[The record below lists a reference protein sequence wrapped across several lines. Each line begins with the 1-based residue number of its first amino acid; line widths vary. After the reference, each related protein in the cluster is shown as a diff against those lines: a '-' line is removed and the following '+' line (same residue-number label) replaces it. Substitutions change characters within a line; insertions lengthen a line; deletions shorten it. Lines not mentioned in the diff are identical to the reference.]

1 MRYRKSFCVLMFL
14 FLFSMPVCHA
24 EEIQFPDIHI
34 EQSYSIPDSP
44 ALTFARNLGA
54 GWNLGNTFD
63 AFDDLFI
70 GNDLRLES
78 YWCGIKTSREMIS
91 AVHAAGFRSI
101 RIPVSWHNHV
111 DSDFQINAAWMDRVQ
126 EVVDWCME
134 EGFYIILNT
143 HHDVDPRFYY
153 PDSQHAESSEK
164 YLTAIWSQIAERFRD
179 YDEHLI
185 LESFNEPRL
194 KDSNVEWW
202 LNPLDPRCID
212 SAKEISRL
220 NQVFVSTVRAAGGMN
235 AVRYLMLPGYD
246 ASVDGALSQ
255 YYVLPTDTVEDRLM
269 VSVHA
274 YTPYEFALNLKGT
287 KSFSAQNR
295 SDRNAVSSF
304 MDRLYRTFVAKGIPV
319 VLGEYGALD
328 KGNLQERVDFF
339 SWYVASAS
347 ARSIPCLVWDNN
359 AFSGN
364 GERFGFLHRQKLSW
378 PFPEIIQ
385 SIQKYALVP

>member
-14 FLFSMPVCHA
+14 FLFGMPVCHA

-44 ALTFARNLGA
+44 ALKFARNLGA

-269 VSVHA
+269 VSGHA

-287 KSFSAQNR
+287 KSFSAASR
-295 SDRNAVSSF
+295 SDRNSVSSF

>member
-1 MRYRKSFCVLMFL
+1 MRYRKTLSVLMFL

-44 ALTFARNLGA
+44 ALKFARNLGA

-194 KDSNVEWW
+194 KDTNVEWW

-269 VSVHA
+269 VFVHA

-287 KSFSAQNR
+287 KSFSAASR
-295 SDRNAVSSF
+295 SDRNSVSSF